1 MDVALFLE
9 PLLLLTLM
17 QREAERLRLCD
28 WHLFFALISR
38 GRRLSARNLGP
49 ASPVEAS
56 HPQIIQL
63 YIISDMNHW
72 HMLLIEKFV
81 FRDGNENYLNHPLP

>member
-1 MDVALFLE
+1 VDVALFIG

-28 WHLFFALISR
+28 WHLFFALIYR

-56 HPQIIQL
+56 HPQSSLL
-63 YIISDMNHW
+63 YI
-72 HMLLIEKFV
+72 V
-81 FRDGNENYLNHPLP
+81 FSES